1 MVRKSLLSLCLFSGL
16 FIGYGTEAEAQ
27 ESPDLHVVVNL
38 VQLNVAV
45 TDKKGNYL
53 TGLRPKD
60 FSVVEDGI
68 VEKIATFA
76 EGNEPA
82 LSLIEPK
89 GSPDSASELSK
100 GSSAGDSP
108 PTLNSLLAGAN
119 VFVLFDTSNY
129 MYRGFVFA
137 QDAIAEFVRSLESAD
152 KIAFYSYSRNLS
164 RAATLTSDRAQVL
177 RAVRSTVAGDEAALY
192 NTLLLT
198 LKDATQYQGRKVVV
212 VFSNGPDN
220 SSVVPPEDVAEFAQ
234 SAGVSVYMISTQE
247 AKLEPLSTAVFDRMT
262 AATGG
267 KAYFAKN
274 WREEKRAFASVR
286 DDLAHLY
293 SLSYY
298 PKANP
303 NSGWRAITVKLIGDH
318 PKGYKI
324 RTRNG
329 YRPQSSRFS
338 SDAEPDRIRLSAS
351 SHNLPS
357 SYGSSGTTPTSNE
370 SMAHQ
375 LPGKLIKVAMP
386 SNPGSSQFSTT
397 FSDHSQLCTSAALG
411 GFC

>member
-1 MVRKSLLSLCLFSGL
+1 MVTKSLRFLCLFLGL
-16 FIGYGTEAEAQ
+16 FAGNGIEIQAQ

-45 TDKKGNYL
+45 TDKKGTYI

-60 FSVVEDGI
+60 FAVVEDGI
-68 VEKIATFA
+68 TEKVATFA

-82 LSLIEPK
+82 FRVESTEAEGSGIPAGGPANGSPAGSSPSSFESLI
-89 GSPDSASELSK
+89 
-100 GSSAGDSP
+100 
-108 PTLNSLLAGAN
+108 TGAN
-119 VFVLFDTSNY
+119 VFILFDTSNY

-137 QDAIAEFVRSLESAD
+137 QDAIAEFVRSLGSAD
-152 KIAFYSYSRNLS
+152 KIALYSYSRDIS
-164 RAATLTSDRAQVL
+164 RVAPLTSDRAQVL

-198 LKDATQYQGRKVVV
+198 LKDATQCQGRKVVV

-234 SAGVSVYMISTQE
+234 SAGVSIYMISTQE
-247 AKLEPLSTAVFDRMT
+247 AKLEPVSTAVFDRMT

-274 WREEKRAFASVR
+274 WRDEKRAFASIR

-303 NSGWRAITVKLIGDH
+303 NSGWRAITVKLVGDQL
-318 PKGYKI
+318 KKCKI

-329 YRPQSSRFS
+329 YRPRPSRFARDNTTANTS
-338 SDAEPDRIRLSAS
+338 QRPAYALFV
-351 SHNLPS
+351 
-357 SYGSSGTTPTSNE
+357 SYRTSQE
-370 SMAHQ
+370 
-375 LPGKLIKVAMP
+375 
-386 SNPGSSQFSTT
+386 FR
-397 FSDHSQLCTSAALG
+397 
-411 GFC
+411 